1 MKIINLSMAVIIII
15 VLFSRYV
22 EGQNQYRLLSS
33 KNIDSSNGARR
44 TQYNIE
50 VSSDK
55 NDYEVKKILEIA
67 VKDLINK
74 REVDALSVR
83 LYLEN
88 TNLPYAI
95 AYYSPY
101 GDWSKAERG
110 KPKSIFKIS
119 IEMYPEHRPK
129 NSGKVE
135 QYGLT
140 SEKRKMIYHEIVQSQ
155 KNTRQ
160 IAQKKYPD
168 DYRREYEY
176 MKELDKKYENEIC
189 KKYGISEDQKWK
201 ILEEGVKNNW
211 PE

>member
-1 MKIINLSMAVIIII
+1 MRTINLSTAVIIII
-15 VLFSRYV
+15 MLFSEYV
-22 EGQNQYRLLSS
+22 EGQSQYRLVSL

-55 NDYEVKKILEIA
+55 NDEEVKNILEIA
-67 VKDLINK
+67 VKELINK

-95 AYYSPY
+95 AYYAPY

-119 IEMYPEHRPK
+119 IEMYPEYRPK
-129 NSGKVE
+129 NSSKVE
-135 QYGLT
+135 KYGLT
-140 SEKRKMIYHEIVQSQ
+140 IEKRKMVYHEIVQSQ

-168 DYRREYEY
+168 DYRKEDEY
-176 MKELDKKYENEIC
+176 MRELDKKYENEIC